1 MKNSLNLFSL
11 LLIAGGTAAAVW
23 HYRTPATSEK
33 TSRSADSGND
43 LSAYLASPEGSQTA
57 AVQTGNLPNHKDSL
71 ILSESITYRNLQIFF
86 ISSRTEIGG
95 ERYITLDEALN
106 TKKIRVKE
114 TEDVNQLKA
123 DNLSDKY
130 VYINS
135 GDIVRG
141 GKQDR
146 TIQYDV
152 IIAPRA
158 RNIDLASFCVESG
171 RWDNRG
177 DESAETFTSS
187 KNSLSSKDLKIAA
200 KVESD
205 QSQVWARV
213 NEYQANANAN
223 ISHTYSTYKD
233 VEVRSGLSA
242 SSLDLTLENE
252 TIKDLRSEY
261 MKAINRGK
269 SLSVNANGIACFI
282 NGKLA
287 SVDVFNNKP
296 LFDKMLGKLIDAA
309 IAEAISEDASKN
321 YMAVNTESL
330 RIILNQTTIQNS
342 VKNINKLTKFI
353 SAAGSRGLLK
363 FTTEDRELQLWL
375 HKNCLIQ

>member
-23 HYRTPATSEK
+23 HYRTPQADERSGRSSE
-33 TSRSADSGND
+33 SGNE
-43 LSAYLASPEGSQTA
+43 LSAWLASPESTQI
-57 AVQTGNLPNHKDSL
+57 AVEQTGNLPNLKDS
-71 ILSESITYRNLQIFF
+71 IIISESITYRNLQIFF
-86 ISSRTEIGG
+86 ISSRTEISG
-95 ERYITLDEALN
+95 ERYIALDEALN

-130 VYINS
+130 IYINS

-171 RWDNRG
+171 RWDSRG
-177 DESAETFTSS
+177 DESVETFTSS
-187 KNSLSSKDLKIAA
+187 KNSLSSKELKIAA

-205 QSQVWARV
+205 QSQVWEKV
-213 NEYQANANAN
+213 NEYQVNANAN
-223 ISHTYSTYKD
+223 ISHSYSYGD

-252 TIKDLRSEY
+252 TIKDLKADY
-261 MKAINRGK
+261 MKAINRYK
-269 SLSVNANGIACFI
+269 SASVNANGIACFI
-282 NGKLA
+282 NGKMA
-287 SVDVFNNKP
+287 SIDVFNNKP

-309 IAEAISEDASKN
+309 VAEAISEDASKIFT
-321 YMAVNTESL
+321 AVNTESL

-353 SAAGSRGLLK
+353 SYSGSRGLMK

-375 HKNCLIQ
+375 HRNCLMK

>member
-11 LLIAGGTAAAVW
+11 LLIAGGTAATVW
-23 HYRTPATSEK
+23 HYRTPK
-33 TSRSADSGND
+33 VADSPGHSIDPGNE
-43 LSAYLASPEGSQTA
+43 LSAYLPDSGL
-57 AVQTGNLPNHKDSL
+57 VQTSDGKPGNLPNQKDS
-71 ILSESITYRNLQIFF
+71 IIISDAITYRNLQIFF
-86 ISSRTEIGG
+86 ISSRTEISG
-95 ERYITLDEALN
+95 ERYIALDEALN

-130 VYINS
+130 IYINS

-152 IIAPRA
+152 IIAPGA

-171 RWDNRG
+171 RWDSRG
-177 DESAETFTSS
+177 DESVETFTSS
-187 KNSLSSKDLKIAA
+187 KNSLSSKELKIAA

-205 QSQVWARV
+205 QSQVWEKV
-213 NEYQANANAN
+213 NEYQVNANAN
-223 ISHTYSTYKD
+223 ISHSYHSYGD

-252 TIKDLRSEY
+252 TIKDLKADY
-261 MKAINRGK
+261 MKAINRYK
-269 SLSVNANGIACFI
+269 SASVNANGIACFI
-282 NGKLA
+282 NGKMA
-287 SVDVFNNKP
+287 SIDVFNNKP

-309 IAEAISEDASKN
+309 VAEAISEDASKN
-321 YMAVNTESL
+321 YTAVNTESL

-353 SAAGSRGLLK
+353 SYAGSKGLMK
-363 FTTEDRELQLWL
+363 FTTEDRELHLWL
-375 HKNCLIQ
+375 HKNCLMK